1 MEADFGDSEL
11 MQIGR
16 YLLLAAV
23 IAAAPLA
30 VLPAKYTWEALRYGV
45 AEMSGE
51 ENIFVTIGMIFF
63 CYSLALLLPNVGSV
77 IAVAGATVNPLIGY
91 IFPILFYL
99 KLDPEPER
107 SKNKIIAKI
116 ILLAVIIVS
125 ITGFIFL
132 F

>member
-1 MEADFGDSEL
+1 MEADFGDSKI

-16 YLLLAAV
+16 YLLLVAV
-23 IAAAPLA
+23 IAAAPLV
-30 VLPAKYTWEALRYGV
+30 VLPAKYTWEAIRYGSK
-45 AEMSGE
+45 EMGNK
-51 ENIFVTIGMIFF
+51 ENILVTISMICF

-91 IFPILFYL
+91 ILPILFYL

-107 SKNKIIAKI
+107 SRSKIIAKI
-116 ILLAVIIVS
+116 ILVAVIIAS
-125 ITGFIFL
+125 ITGFIAL